1 MSHPVGKDGKEE
13 VEDGET
19 KQNLRTSEN
28 HIINFSLSPSLSF
41 SVCLHVSHNLFLSLQ
56 KVAIYA

>member
-19 KQNLRTSEN
+19 KQNLCMSKN
-28 HIINFSLSPSLSF
+28 QQN
-41 SVCLHVSHNLFLSLQ
+41 
-56 KVAIYA
+56 